1 MVVIGAGGF
10 AKELLQVLLS
20 EKYDFNEK
28 NLFFYDD
35 VNNLPKKKFFDK
47 FKILTSISEVQEI
60 FKNVSPDFCIGVGM
74 SKIRYQLCQKFENI
88 GGTVKSIISQNSS
101 LGIFDISIREGV
113 TIMSEVT
120 ISNAVK
126 IGKCSL
132 INVNVMI
139 GHDTVVGDFCDV
151 SPGIIITG
159 HCKMGDFVEVGSG
172 VILLPG
178 IKIGSNCI
186 ISAGSVI
193 SQDIPDNSKVVGT
206 IPSRVI
212 EKLPPFKE

>member
-1 MVVIGAGGF
+1 MIVIGAGGF

-20 EKYDFNEK
+20 EKYDFNYK

-35 VNNLPKKKFFDK
+35 MNNISGKKFFDK
-47 FKILTSISEVQEI
+47 FTILTSAGEVEEI
-60 FKNVSPDFCIGVGM
+60 FKNQSPDFCVGVGM
-74 SKIRYQLCQKFENI
+74 SKTRYKLCKKFENS
-88 GGTVKSIISQNSS
+88 GGKVRSIISNNSS
-101 LGIFDISIREGV
+101 LGTFDMNIEEGV

-139 GHDTVVGDFCDV
+139 GHDSVIGDFCDI
-151 SPGIIITG
+151 SPGVIITG
-159 HCKMGDFVEVGSG
+159 HCELGNFVEVSTG
-172 VILLPG
+172 VIILPG
-178 IKIGSNCI
+178 VKIGSNSI

-193 SQDIPDNSKVVGT
+193 SRDIPENSKVVGT

-212 EKLPPFKE
+212 EKLPPFNE